1 MNPFLDWC
9 FKHMFGTEESKPNL
23 IGFLNLMLMPQ
34 SPIVDLEFMNNES
47 LPVSRDHKGC
57 VFDIIC
63 KDTNDD
69 RFLIEVQT
77 SQAVNIVERIIY
89 YTCRL
94 MDRMGKRG
102 SEWDYKDIKRVYTI
116 CLMDFTFESNPKLR
130 RDVQLCDIDE
140 QEVFSDK
147 LNIILLQLPCLKA
160 ESLGECNANYEFLL
174 YLLKEMQKGMKTIE
188 QLKQEVAATK
198 LPQETKELFY
208 KVLDTADIS
217 TLSEKDQLRYESDLK
232 NYMDTMSCIEFAT
245 IKGREEGLAEG
256 HEKGLAEGHEK
267 GLAEGLAE
275 GTAKGLAEGISQGIE
290 QEKNAIAKSMKA
302 NGIAIATISICT
314 GLTVAEIEAL

>member
-1 MNPFLDWC
+1 MNAFFIPLNGGFNFAKIRG
-9 FKHMFGTEESKPNL
+9 FKVT
-23 IGFLNLMLMPQ
+23 
-34 SPIVDLEFMNNES
+34 
-47 LPVSRDHKGC
+47 
-57 VFDIIC
+57 
-63 KDTNDD
+63 
-69 RFLIEVQT
+69 
-77 SQAVNIVERIIY
+77 
-89 YTCRL
+89 
-94 MDRMGKRG
+94 
-102 SEWDYKDIKRVYTI
+102 DYKRVYTI

-232 NYMDTMSCIEFAT
+232 NYMDTMSCIEFAE
-245 IKGREEGLAEG
+245 IKGKTEGRAEE
-256 HEKGLAEGHEK
+256 K
-267 GLAEGLAE
+267 
-275 GTAKGLAEGISQGIE
+275 T
-290 QEKNAIAKSMKA
+290 AIAKSLKQSGMELQE
-302 NGIAIATISICT
+302 ISKHT
-314 GLTVAEIEAL
+314 GLTAAEIEAL

>member
-1 MNPFLDWC
+1 
-9 FKHMFGTEESKPNL
+9 
-23 IGFLNLMLMPQ
+23 
-34 SPIVDLEFMNNES
+34 
-47 LPVSRDHKGC
+47 
-57 VFDIIC
+57 
-63 KDTNDD
+63 
-69 RFLIEVQT
+69 
-77 SQAVNIVERIIY
+77 
-89 YTCRL
+89 
-94 MDRMGKRG
+94 
-102 SEWDYKDIKRVYTI
+102 
-116 CLMDFTFESNPKLR
+116 
-130 RDVQLCDIDE
+130 
-140 QEVFSDK
+140 
-147 LNIILLQLPCLKA
+147 
-160 ESLGECNANYEFLL
+160 
-174 YLLKEMQKGMKTIE
+174 MQKGMKTIE

-198 LPQETKELFY
+198 LPQETKDLFY

-245 IKGREEGLAEG
+245 IKGREEGLAD
-256 HEKGLAEGHEK
+256 GHEK

>member
-1 MNPFLDWC
+1 
-9 FKHMFGTEESKPNL
+9 
-23 IGFLNLMLMPQ
+23 
-34 SPIVDLEFMNNES
+34 
-47 LPVSRDHKGC
+47 
-57 VFDIIC
+57 
-63 KDTNDD
+63 
-69 RFLIEVQT
+69 
-77 SQAVNIVERIIY
+77 
-89 YTCRL
+89 
-94 MDRMGKRG
+94 
-102 SEWDYKDIKRVYTI
+102 
-116 CLMDFTFESNPKLR
+116 MDFTFESNPKLR

-256 HEKGLAEGHEK
+256 LAEGK
-267 GLAEGLAE
+267 SSA
-275 GTAKGLAEGISQGIE
+275 TIE
-290 QEKNAIAKSMKA
+290 IAKSMKA
-302 NGIAIATISICT
+302 EGMTIAMISRFT
-314 GLTVAEIEAL
+314 GLSSEEIEVL